1 MKNSTNLLIFL
12 GIISFVIMGC
22 AKSDDSTTTTTA
34 TTTTPTTTDDD
45 TVVTT
50 GTNTPILSGMISSS
64 SSSSSR
70 TLSEARNFTH
80 LLGRSSERTSYSSR

>member
-1 MKNSTNLLIFL
+1 MKNFTNLLIFL

-22 AKSDDSTTTTTA
+22 AKSDDSTTTTT
-34 TTTTPTTTDDD
+34 TDDD

-64 SSSSSR
+64 SSTSSR
-70 TLSEARNFTH
+70 TLSEARNFSH
-80 LLGRSSERTSYSSR
+80 LLGRSSERSS